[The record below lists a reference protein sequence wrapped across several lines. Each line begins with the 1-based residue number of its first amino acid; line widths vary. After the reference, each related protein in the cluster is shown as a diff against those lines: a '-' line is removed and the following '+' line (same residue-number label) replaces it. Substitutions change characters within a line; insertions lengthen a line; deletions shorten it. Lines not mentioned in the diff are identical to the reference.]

1 MVRKL
6 PLAEPFSKVLS
17 IAENIRESI
26 FEKHLEKHMTF
37 EQKIN
42 EDLKEAMKSGDK
54 IRLETLRALRAS
66 IIEFSKSGT
75 GIEMSEEDAQKIL
88 LNASKKRKD
97 AMEMYKQA
105 GRQDLFEK
113 EETELAII
121 ASYLPEQLTEDE
133 VIHALKKIIEQIG
146 AEGPKDMGKVMGL
159 AMKELRGKADG
170 TLVQQCLRQ
179 LLQP

>member
-1 MVRKL
+1 
-6 PLAEPFSKVLS
+6 
-17 IAENIRESI
+17 
-26 FEKHLEKHMTF
+26 MTF

-42 EDLKEAMKSGDK
+42 EDLKESMKSGDK
-54 IRLETLRALRAS
+54 LRLETLRSLRAS

-75 GIEMSEEDAQKIL
+75 GKDMSEEDAQKIL

-97 AMEMYKQA
+97 AIEMYKQA
-105 GRQDLFEK
+105 GRQDLLEK

-121 ASYLPEQLTEDE
+121 AAYLPEQLSESE
-133 VIHALKKIIEQIG
+133 VVDVLKSIVQQVG

-170 TLVQQCLRQ
+170 TLVQHCLKQ
-179 LLQP
+179 LLQL

>member
-1 MVRKL
+1 
-6 PLAEPFSKVLS
+6 
-17 IAENIRESI
+17 
-26 FEKHLEKHMTF
+26 MTF

-42 EDLKEAMKSGDK
+42 EDLKESMKSGDK
-54 IRLETLRALRAS
+54 LRLETLRSIRAS

-75 GIEMSEEDAQKIL
+75 GKDMSEEDAQKIL

-97 AMEMYKQA
+97 AIEMYKQA
-105 GRQDLFEK
+105 GRQDLLEK
-113 EETELAII
+113 EESELAII
-121 ASYLPEQLTEDE
+121 AAYLPEQLSESE
-133 VIHALKKIIEQIG
+133 VVDALKSIIQQAG

-170 TLVQQCLRQ
+170 TLVQQCLKQ

>member
-1 MVRKL
+1 
-6 PLAEPFSKVLS
+6 
-17 IAENIRESI
+17 
-26 FEKHLEKHMTF
+26 MTF

-42 EDLKEAMKSGDK
+42 EDLKESMKSGDK
-54 IRLETLRALRAS
+54 LRLETLRSLRAS

-75 GIEMSEEDAQKIL
+75 DKDMSEEDAQKIL

-97 AMEMYKQA
+97 AIEMYKQA
-105 GRQDLFEK
+105 GRQDLLEK
-113 EETELAII
+113 EESELAII
-121 ASYLPEQLTEDE
+121 AAYLPEQLSESE
-133 VIHALKKIIEQIG
+133 VLDALKSIIQQAG

-170 TLVQQCLRQ
+170 TLVQQCLKQ

>member
-1 MVRKL
+1 
-6 PLAEPFSKVLS
+6 
-17 IAENIRESI
+17 
-26 FEKHLEKHMTF
+26 MTF

-42 EDLKEAMKSGDK
+42 EDLKESMKSGDK
-54 IRLETLRALRAS
+54 LRLETLRSLRAS

-75 GIEMSEEDAQKIL
+75 GKDMSEEDAQKIL

-97 AMEMYKQA
+97 AIEMYKQA
-105 GRQDLFEK
+105 GRQDLLEK
-113 EETELAII
+113 EESELAII
-121 ASYLPEQLTEDE
+121 AAYLPKQLSESE
-133 VIHALKKIIEQIG
+133 VVDALKSIIQQAG

-170 TLVQQCLRQ
+170 TLVQQCLKQ

>member
-1 MVRKL
+1 
-6 PLAEPFSKVLS
+6 
-17 IAENIRESI
+17 
-26 FEKHLEKHMTF
+26 MTF

-42 EDLKEAMKSGDK
+42 EDLKESMKSGDK
-54 IRLETLRALRAS
+54 LRLETLRSLRAS

-75 GIEMSEEDAQKIL
+75 GKDMSEEDAQKIL

-97 AMEMYKQA
+97 AIEMYKQA
-105 GRQDLFEK
+105 GRQDLLEK
-113 EETELAII
+113 EESELAII
-121 ASYLPEQLTEDE
+121 AAYLPEQLSESE
-133 VIHALKKIIEQIG
+133 VVDALKSIIQQVG

-170 TLVQQCLRQ
+170 TLVQQCLKQ

>member
-1 MVRKL
+1 
-6 PLAEPFSKVLS
+6 
-17 IAENIRESI
+17 
-26 FEKHLEKHMTF
+26 MTF

-42 EDLKEAMKSGDK
+42 EDLKESMKSGDK
-54 IRLETLRALRAS
+54 LRLETLRSIRAS

-75 GIEMSEEDAQKIL
+75 GKDMSEEDAQKIL

-97 AMEMYKQA
+97 AIEMYKQA
-105 GRQDLFEK
+105 GRQDLLEK
-113 EETELAII
+113 EESELAII
-121 ASYLPEQLTEDE
+121 AAYLPEQLSESE
-133 VIHALKKIIEQIG
+133 VVDALKSIIQQAC

-170 TLVQQCLRQ
+170 TLVQQCLKQ

>member
-1 MVRKL
+1 
-6 PLAEPFSKVLS
+6 
-17 IAENIRESI
+17 
-26 FEKHLEKHMTF
+26 MTF

-42 EDLKEAMKSGDK
+42 EDLKESMKSGDK
-54 IRLETLRALRAS
+54 LRLETLRSIRAS

-75 GIEMSEEDAQKIL
+75 GKDMSEEDAQKIL

-97 AMEMYKQA
+97 AIEMYKQA
-105 GRQDLFEK
+105 GRQDLLEK
-113 EETELAII
+113 EESELAII
-121 ASYLPEQLTEDE
+121 AAYLPEQLSESE
-133 VIHALKKIIEQIG
+133 VLDALKSIIQQAG

-170 TLVQQCLRQ
+170 TLVQQCLKQ

>member
-1 MVRKL
+1 
-6 PLAEPFSKVLS
+6 
-17 IAENIRESI
+17 
-26 FEKHLEKHMTF
+26 MTF

-42 EDLKEAMKSGDK
+42 EDLKESMKSGDK
-54 IRLETLRALRAS
+54 LRLETLRSLRAS

-75 GIEMSEEDAQKIL
+75 GKDMSEEDAQKIL

-97 AMEMYKQA
+97 AIEMYKQA
-105 GRQDLFEK
+105 GRQDLLEK
-113 EETELAII
+113 EESELAII
-121 ASYLPEQLTEDE
+121 SAYLPEQLSESE
-133 VIHALKKIIEQIG
+133 VVDALKSIIQQVG

-170 TLVQQCLRQ
+170 TLVQQCLKQ